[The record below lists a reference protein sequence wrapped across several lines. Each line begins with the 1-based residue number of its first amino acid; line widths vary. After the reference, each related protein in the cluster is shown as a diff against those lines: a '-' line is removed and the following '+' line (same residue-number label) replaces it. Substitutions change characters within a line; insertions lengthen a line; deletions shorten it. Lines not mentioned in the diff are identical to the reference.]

1 MNLLRI
7 DSIGGASG
15 DMLLSLL
22 ADLGADLN
30 EISSQISKAN
40 PGAFVI
46 SSGKVED
53 KGISGT
59 RVEVAVEEQ
68 HHHRHLK
75 DILIIIEKSGL
86 SARAKE
92 LASRTFDRL
101 ARAEGDVHGI
111 SKDHVHF
118 HEVGA
123 LDSIVDILG
132 ACAGLCMLKIDAVT
146 VGTLPTGTGTVQCA
160 HGVMPVPAPATAELL
175 IGHPVICSGEQG
187 EMVTPTGA
195 ALLMEWKA
203 SLPLPSN
210 SQYSMQL
217 TAAGYG
223 IGRRSMTRP
232 NVIRG
237 ILLSDEACPTLSD
250 ECLELQTNVDDMSP
264 EQAAYLQ
271 RRLLE
276 LGALDVFYA
285 PVNMKK
291 NRPGMLLTILCRPAD
306 RDPLQETVFRESTS
320 LGIRESFKLRTILKR
335 KIVEVETEF
344 GRVRIK
350 TGILG
355 SDIVTSAPE
364 YEDCARLA
372 SEKNVPFKKVYD
384 AATRAFDSLQ

>member
-30 EISSQISKAN
+30 EISAQVTKADA
-40 PGAFVI
+40 GSFVI
-46 SSGKVED
+46 SSEKIED

-59 RVEVAVEEQ
+59 RAAVAVEEQ

-75 DILIIIEKSGL
+75 DILLIIEKSGL
-86 SARAKE
+86 SPKAKE
-92 LASRTFDRL
+92 LASKTFDRL
-101 ARAEGDVHGI
+101 AEAEGSVHGI
-111 SKDHVHF
+111 SKDKVHF

-132 ACAGLCMLKIDAVT
+132 ACAGLCMLNIDAVT
-146 VGTLPTGTGTVQCA
+146 VSALPTGTGTVECA

-175 IGHPVICSGEQG
+175 LGHPVICSGEKG

-195 ALLMEWKA
+195 ALLMEWKS
-203 SLPLPSN
+203 SLPNPPPGTP
-210 SQYSMQL
+210 SMQL
-217 TAAGYG
+217 TSVGYG
-223 IGRRSMTRP
+223 IGHRSMSRP

-237 ILLSDEACPTLSD
+237 LILSDEACSTLSD

-264 EQAAYLQ
+264 EQAGYLQ
-271 RRLLE
+271 KRLLE
-276 LGALDVFYA
+276 LGALDVICA
-285 PVNMKK
+285 PVYMKK
-291 NRPGMLLTILCRPAD
+291 ERPGMLLTVLCRPAD
-306 RDPLQETVFRESTS
+306 GESLRETIFRESTS

-344 GRVRIK
+344 GTIRIK

-355 SDIVTSAPE
+355 DDIVTSSPE

-372 SEKNVPFKKVYD
+372 TKHNAPFKKVYD
-384 AATRAFDSLQ
+384 SATRAFDKLQ